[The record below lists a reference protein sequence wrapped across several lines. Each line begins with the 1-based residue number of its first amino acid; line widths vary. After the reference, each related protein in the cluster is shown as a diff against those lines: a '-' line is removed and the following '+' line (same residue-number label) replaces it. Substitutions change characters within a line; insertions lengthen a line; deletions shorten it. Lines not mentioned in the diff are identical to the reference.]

1 MSGLI
6 GQLNYQIRTADTL
19 KRLIGINVL
28 VFVVIRLTNA
38 VSMLFLH
45 PLLGF
50 SAVSEWLAVPAS
62 VERLLYHPWTAI
74 TYMFVHWDFMHLLF
88 NMLWLYWF
96 GGILKEFL
104 GAPKL
109 LSTYLLG
116 GLAGAFVYL
125 TAYNTLPL
133 FDGSAATSFAIG
145 ASASTMAI
153 TIAAATLLP
162 DYSIPLL
169 FFGPVRLKWIALITL
184 LLDLI
189 NVSGNNAGGHIAHLG
204 GAVFGFSYIV
214 ALRKGYDLSG
224 WLQKLLFPSTSGRK
238 SAIPKR
244 PRGPSDE
251 DFVRK
256 RNQQQDRLDELLDKI
271 SKSGYES
278 LTDEEKDFLF
288 RASKNR

>member
-6 GQLNYQIRTADTL
+6 DQLKYQVRTADTL
-19 KRLIGINVL
+19 KRLIILNVS

-50 SAVSEWLAVPAS
+50 PEVKEWLAIPAS
-62 VERLLYHPWTAI
+62 LSRLAYHPWTVI

-96 GGILKEFL
+96 GSIFKEFL

-109 LSTYLLG
+109 LATYLLG
-116 GLAGAFVYL
+116 GIAGAVFYL
-125 TAYNTLPL
+125 VAYNTLPL
-133 FDGSAATSFAIG
+133 FENSAGLSFAIG

-153 TIAAATLLP
+153 TIATATLLP
-162 DYSIPLL
+162 DYSLPLL

-189 NVSGNNAGGHIAHLG
+189 NISGSNAGGHIAHLG
-204 GAVFGFSYIV
+204 GAVFGFFYII
-214 ALRKGYDLSG
+214 ALRQGHDLSA
-224 WLQKLLFPSTSGRK
+224 WLQRILFPARSGRG
-238 SAIPKR
+238 ATIPKR

-251 DFVRK
+251 DFIRR

-271 SKSGYES
+271 GKSGYES
-278 LTDEEKDFLF
+278 LSDEEKDFLF
-288 RASKNR
+288 RASKDR